1 MKENFQKLNNSVSFV
16 ISAPFSRR
24 DQNELFIVII
34 IWSHYSS
41 LSIGLEQWVLVFKL
55 VYWEGF
61 QKSSAAPLLDLGS
74 TREGG

>member
-1 MKENFQKLNNSVSFV
+1 MKGNFQKLNNSVSFA

-41 LSIGLEQWVLVFKL
+41 ISIALEQWVLVFKL
-55 VYWEGF
+55 VCWEGF
-61 QKSSAAPLLDLGS
+61 QKSRAAPLLDLGS
-74 TREGG
+74 MREGG

>member
-1 MKENFQKLNNSVSFV
+1 MKGNFQKLNNSVSFA

-34 IWSHYSS
+34 IWSHHSS
-41 LSIGLEQWVLVFKL
+41 LSIGLEQWVLVFKW
-55 VYWEGF
+55 VYWEDF
-61 QKSSAAPLLDLGS
+61 QKSSATPLLDLGS